1 MQPQANAPA
10 APKLGRAKV
19 LINLLRDKP
28 HERGA
33 EIGVQQ
39 GDTSF
44 QLLEALPD
52 LQTLFC
58 IDSWQW
64 YAEYEHDRCAGDKTG
79 GRWPDQDMLDAAFKT
94 FMQRLHDKHL
104 ESRVVVLPM
113 FEADAIGYVTDEN
126 LDFAFLDA
134 NHSYEYTRDA
144 ICRWKPKVRPG
155 GLLAGHDY
163 RNPHNPA
170 WGVTRA
176 VDEAFPY
183 VDCGSDFTWWAWR

>member
-1 MQPQANAPA
+1 MAEEV
-10 APKLGRAKV
+10 KLGRAKV

-33 EIGVQQ
+33 EIGVQE

-44 QLLEALPD
+44 QLLEALPELD
-52 LQTLFC
+52 TLYC
-58 IDSWQW
+58 IDAWQW
-64 YAEYEHDRCAGDKTG
+64 YSDYEHDRCLTDKTG
-79 GRWPDQDMLDAAFKT
+79 GRWPDQGALDDAFRT
-94 FMQRLHDKHL
+94 FWRRMQEKQL
-104 ESRVVVLPM
+104 ESRMVVLPM
-113 FEADAIGYVTDEN
+113 FEADAAGYIKDAS
-126 LDFAFLDA
+126 LDWCFLDA

-144 ICRWKPKVRPG
+144 IRRWLPKVRPG

-176 VDEAFPY
+176 VDEIFPY
-183 VDCGSDFTWWAWR
+183 VESGSDFTWWVWKYGT